1 MNKRAVEFVSSYQ
14 GMIALLALLVV
25 LWFAPSALSAAGLST
40 LVLALFYAVGG
51 ISFNFLY
58 GSLGIFSLAQPVFI
72 AVGGYTSIFLFNKFG
87 VSPWLSLLIAPVIA
101 AILALPVAL
110 VATRIGGGAVLTALV
125 TLIIAEA
132 VTPILIAITP
142 LGGAIGLYAKSP
154 PVITFG
160 DMQFASGLTY
170 VRILAVINVLFIA
183 FWMWWKRSRFGLFTA
198 AIKDSPEAAEAA
210 GIANGRLRLSVFL
223 IAAMLAAPAGV
234 IFAQYNLLTSPDI
247 FLGGTALFQI
257 ITIALVGGAARPWG
271 SLAGALLI
279 VYVAQEISNLSG
291 GNPAAEPVTFAGVF
305 VIMVLIVPRGLSG
318 TWARVAAQRRPDSG
332 GALSTIG
339 GDAVKSASAGA
350 DSSTVSAE
358 GNTLSADGGTTSA
371 ASEEPTA
378 ARVVP
383 GQTRP
388 IEPSG
393 GGRGGGRQQP

>member
-72 AVGGYTSIFLFNKFG
+72 AVGGYTSIFLFNRFG

-271 SLAGALLI
+271 SLVGALLI
-279 VYVAQEISNLSG
+279 VYVAQEVSNLSG
-291 GNPAAEPVTFAGVF
+291 SNPAAEPVTFAGVF

-318 TWARVAAQRRPDSG
+318 TWARVVAQRRPDRG
-332 GALSTIG
+332 GALSAIG
-339 GDAVKSASAGA
+339 DGTARSGSAQAHSG
-350 DSSTVSAE
+350 TVSA
-358 GNTLSADGGTTSA
+358 AGGTVSAGSETSV
-371 ASEEPTA
+371 ASEQTDA
-378 ARVVP
+378 QVVP

-388 IEPSG
+388 T
-393 GGRGGGRQQP
+393 

>member
-1 MNKRAVEFVSSYQ
+1 MNKRAAEFVSSYQ

-72 AVGGYTSIFLFNKFG
+72 AVGGYTSIFLFNRFG

-271 SLAGALLI
+271 SLVGALLI
-279 VYVAQEISNLSG
+279 VYVAQEVSNLSG
-291 GNPAAEPVTFAGVF
+291 SNPAAEPVTFAGVF

-318 TWARVAAQRRPDSG
+318 TWARVVAQRRPDRG
-332 GALSTIG
+332 GALSAIG
-339 GDAVKSASAGA
+339 DGTARSGSAQAHSG
-350 DSSTVSAE
+350 TVSA
-358 GNTLSADGGTTSA
+358 AGGTVSAGSETSV
-371 ASEEPTA
+371 ASEQTDA
-378 ARVVP
+378 QVVP

-388 IEPSG
+388 T
-393 GGRGGGRQQP
+393 